1 MKGTAGGM
9 IDDGGQAS
17 VRTSNLREWEMKESE
32 NSLDLFGSAVK
43 VSQYVNYFIYHLLVV
58 PQTIPTE
65 LVYI

>member
-32 NSLDLFGSAVK
+32 IAKTSLEV
-43 VSQYVNYFIYHLLVV
+43 QWRYVNMLIISSIVC
-58 PQTIPTE
+58 
-65 LVYI
+65 